1 MFATRSPFRPNPIGL
16 SCVRLEKIE
25 ILPEYGPVLHVTG
38 ADLMDGTP
46 ILDIKPYV
54 PHSDSHPEADGG
66 FASRHREDRLE
77 VEFPQEL
84 EGIVPEDKRAALRG
98 VLATIRGL
106 HTRTT
111 RSGSTD
117 LVSPG
122 WKSALPSERDAL
134 PSVKWCLRYEKNR
147 ADLLEWL

>member
-1 MFATRSPFRPNPIGL
+1 M
-16 SCVRLEKIE
+16 
-25 ILPEYGPVLHVTG
+25 TG

-84 EGIVPEDKRAALRG
+84 EGIVPEDKE
-98 VLATIRGL
+98 
-106 HTRTT
+106 
-111 RSGSTD
+111 S
-117 LVSPG
+117 SP
-122 WKSALPSERDAL
+122 
-134 PSVKWCLRYEKNR
+134 
-147 ADLLEWL
+147 